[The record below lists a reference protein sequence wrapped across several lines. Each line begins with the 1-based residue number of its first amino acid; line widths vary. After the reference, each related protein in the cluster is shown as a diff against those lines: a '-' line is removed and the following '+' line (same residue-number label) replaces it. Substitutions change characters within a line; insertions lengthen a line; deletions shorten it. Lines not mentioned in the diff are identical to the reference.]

1 MHRTIAWVAVVT
13 LLVAGCASTPERSPS
28 GSASP
33 APGSTPGG
41 ASSSPPGSASPAP
54 SSTADLG
61 ALRVPT
67 SGWRTDFTI
76 SSLDLSQIRGGGP
89 PKDGIPPV
97 DAPKYES
104 IEAALEW
111 MAPVSP
117 VISLEIDGS
126 ARAYPLAILI
136 WHEIVN
142 DTLAGVP
149 VLVTF
154 CPLCNTALVFERT
167 LDGTVYDFGTSGNL
181 IYSNLVMYDR
191 QTESWWPQ
199 VTGEAGVGTLTGQKL
214 TFVASQIV
222 SIADFAAAH
231 PDGDV
236 LSRETG
242 FGRDYGRNPYP
253 GYDVANDRPFL
264 FEGSLDLRL
273 APKSRVLTIDLGD
286 RTVAIPYVAMEGF
299 GAIEVMGDR
308 GPVVAFWAPGTASPL
323 DTPATDAGKDA
334 GGTGVFEPVVDGQRL
349 TFSREGGRD
358 GPITDAETGSTWSVT
373 GLATAGPLAGSRL
386 EPVVHGDHFWFSWVV
401 FKPDTEVWSGE

>member
-1 MHRTIAWVAVVT
+1 MLTRRTVT
-13 LLVAGCASTPERSPS
+13 SLVLGALVAAACGSPTGLASSTVGATPGAATATALPPLAST
-28 GSASP
+28 
-33 APGSTPGG
+33 APTP
-41 ASSSPPGSASPAP
+41 
-54 SSTADLG
+54 DIG

-67 SGWRTDFTI
+67 AGWKTDFTI
-76 SSLDLSQIRGGGP
+76 ASVDLSLFQGGGP
-89 PKDGIPPV
+89 PKDGITPV
-97 DAPKYES
+97 DAPRYES

-111 MAPVSP
+111 MAPKSP
-117 VISLEIDGS
+117 VISLVIGGS

-136 WHEIVN
+136 WHEIAN
-142 DTLAGVP
+142 DTLGGVP

-167 LDGTVYDFGTSGNL
+167 LDGTVLDFGTSGNL

-199 VTGEAGVGTLTGQKL
+199 VTGEAVVGTLTGQKL
-214 TFVASQIV
+214 TFLASQIV
-222 SIADFAAAH
+222 SLADFAAAH

-236 LSRETG
+236 LSRDTG
-242 FGRDYGRNPYP
+242 HPRDYGRNPYP

-273 APKSRVLTIDLGD
+273 APKSRVVTIDLGD

-299 GAIEVMGDR
+299 GAIEVTGDI

-323 DTPATDAGKDA
+323 DAPATDAGRDA
-334 GGTGVFEPVVDGQRL
+334 GGTGVFTPIVDGQRL
-349 TFSREGGRD
+349 TFSRKGGRD

-373 GLATAGPLAGSRL
+373 GRATAGPLVGSRL
-386 EPVVHGDHFWFSWVV
+386 DPVVHGDHFWFSWVV
-401 FKPDTEVWSGE
+401 FRPDTEIWSGE